1 MRVYLKFLN
10 LVIPTISIFAVSVLL
25 LYIAVQVTLAA
36 GLACPASYLKITHRI
51 SKIIKRF
58 LRHTEMKLH
67 LNIEL
72 A

>member
-1 MRVYLKFLN
+1 
-10 LVIPTISIFAVSVLL
+10 